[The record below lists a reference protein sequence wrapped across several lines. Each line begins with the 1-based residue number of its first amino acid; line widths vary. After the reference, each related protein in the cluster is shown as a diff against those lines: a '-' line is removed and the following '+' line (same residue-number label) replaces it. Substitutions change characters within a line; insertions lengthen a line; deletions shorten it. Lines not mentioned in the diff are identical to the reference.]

1 MDCCEERGVA
11 RHKGLSQV
19 GTPGCPRWSQA
30 VSCRCSAYREA
41 AVTAVQM
48 PLTPGYGE
56 TPLPHDELAALLPEV
71 VEVLDKPITRADVY
85 DLEQGLQDQV
95 FDLLMPTAVEG
106 SLSLDELL
114 SDHFVRDLHARMF
127 CLVRYRTG
135 PGGGDD
141 VNSTSVLHR
150 SRSPS
155 RYATRSTP
163 SRTAG
168 CTPMIGPVGN
178 WVLLFMQT
186 LCESI
191 RSPMEMGAPQG
202 FSLIWCT
209 RRFRIPP
216 SCSMTGSSINCAY
229 VELLRGYDR
238 DRDIAALAAFI
249 GVRPIET

>member
-1 MDCCEERGVA
+1 MSFSVTI
-11 RHKGLSQV
+11 S
-19 GTPGCPRWSQA
+19 
-30 VSCRCSAYREA
+30 SA
-41 AVTAVQM
+41 
-48 PLTPGYGE
+48 
-56 TPLPHDELAALLPEV
+56 
-71 VEVLDKPITRADVY
+71 ISTRV
-85 DLEQGLQDQV
+85 
-95 FDLLMPTAVEG
+95 
-106 SLSLDELL
+106 
-114 SDHFVRDLHARMF
+114 

-135 PGGGDD
+135 PGGGHD

>member
-95 FDLLMPTAVEG
+95 FDRLLK
-106 SLSLDELL
+106 
-114 SDHFVRDLHARMF
+114 ARCRLMSF
-127 CLVRYRTG
+127 SVTISSAISTRVCLVRYRTG

>member
-114 SDHFVRDLHARMF
+114 SDHFVRDLHARRV

>member
-11 RHKGLSQV
+11 HHKGLSQV

-127 CLVRYRTG
+127 
-135 PGGGDD
+135 
-141 VNSTSVLHR
+141 
-150 SRSPS
+150 
-155 RYATRSTP
+155 
-163 SRTAG
+163 
-168 CTPMIGPVGN
+168 GPV
-178 WVLLFMQT
+178 
-186 LCESI
+186 
-191 RSPMEMGAPQG
+191 
-202 FSLIWCT
+202 
-209 RRFRIPP
+209 
-216 SCSMTGSSINCAY
+216 
-229 VELLRGYDR
+229 
-238 DRDIAALAAFI
+238 
-249 GVRPIET
+249 